1 METARVNIVSQLA
14 VLVASLIHVM
24 IFVMESVL
32 FTRASIHKGTFG
44 VAGEDLPAVRQWAFN
59 QGFYNLFLALGGVAG
74 LIALHAGSPDAGRAL
89 VALSCGSMLA
99 AAAVLLATNRKMVRA
114 AAIQGLAPLIALVFL
129 LV

>member
-1 METARVNIVSQLA
+1 MNIVSQLA

-99 AAAVLLATNRKMVRA
+99 AAAVLLATNRKMVRP

-129 LV
+129 LF